1 MDLELINI
9 IGPEKSYIK
18 ETTPLICNTLLI
30 IGLYLLIMNK
40 YYYKTFNLLDKSI
53 NYITILSGL
62 LIFYYCFVNFN
73 SQNLMIVHYFIVLF
87 IWVPILFCKN
97 PPILSFFMFFI
108 IVILIGWQLNNGI
121 CMLGE
126 LSWDYKLNGKKY
138 EENDKINSPWRGITF
153 LGMLIILFS
162 KIIYYTYLHKKFK

>member
-9 IGPEKSYIK
+9 VSPEKSYIK

-97 PPILSFFMFFI
+97 PPIFFFFI
-108 IVILIGWQLNNGI
+108 
-121 CMLGE
+121 
-126 LSWDYKLNGKKY
+126 
-138 EENDKINSPWRGITF
+138 F
-153 LGMLIILFS
+153 F
-162 KIIYYTYLHKKFK
+162 